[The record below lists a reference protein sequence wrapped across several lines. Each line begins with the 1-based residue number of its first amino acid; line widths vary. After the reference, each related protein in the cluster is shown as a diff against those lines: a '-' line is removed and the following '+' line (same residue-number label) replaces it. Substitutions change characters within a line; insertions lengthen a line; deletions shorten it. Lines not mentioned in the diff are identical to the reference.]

1 MEILEGIDLLAGAD
15 ELDRHTRHA
24 LHRQGGTATG
34 VTVELRHDDAV
45 EFERLVEGLGTPHR
59 VLSGHRVDHEID
71 LVGAHGA
78 IDLREL
84 LHERLVDREAAGRVE
99 DDDGDAL
106 LLGAGHAG
114 TADGDRIGD
123 PVRHMHRHADL
134 PAEHRQLLDG
144 RRSLQVGSHEHHA
157 SSLLLDPL
165 RQLAAGGRLARALQA
180 AKHQDGGLAR
190 LQVERV
196 VHRPHEVDQFLVH
209 DADELLG
216 RIERLEHLR
225 PHRIV
230 DHPREKRLDDVIGDV
245 RFQKRRA
252 DPREPLAHV
261 RFGELAAA
269 PQGVE
274 GGRERGRERLKHDG
288 SVMGKTGAGSIPG
301 AEAIS
306 ASAVRGQASLEN
318 RAGRVA
324 SWPRVLNLRNPCQG
338 NGQVKNLPPR
348 GPTPVVPSR
357 PPRR

>member
-1 MEILEGIDLLAGAD
+1 MKILEGIDLLAGAD
-15 ELDRHTRHA
+15 ELDRHPRHA

-45 EFERLVEGLGTPHR
+45 EFERLVEGLGAPYR
-59 VLSGHRVDHEID
+59 ILSGHRVDHEID

-225 PHRIV
+225 PDRIV
-230 DHPREKRLDDVIGDV
+230 DHP
-245 RFQKRRA
+245 
-252 DPREPLAHV
+252 
-261 RFGELAAA
+261 
-269 PQGVE
+269 
-274 GGRERGRERLKHDG
+274 
-288 SVMGKTGAGSIPG
+288 
-301 AEAIS
+301 
-306 ASAVRGQASLEN
+306 
-318 RAGRVA
+318 
-324 SWPRVLNLRNPCQG
+324 
-338 NGQVKNLPPR
+338 
-348 GPTPVVPSR
+348 
-357 PPRR
+357 